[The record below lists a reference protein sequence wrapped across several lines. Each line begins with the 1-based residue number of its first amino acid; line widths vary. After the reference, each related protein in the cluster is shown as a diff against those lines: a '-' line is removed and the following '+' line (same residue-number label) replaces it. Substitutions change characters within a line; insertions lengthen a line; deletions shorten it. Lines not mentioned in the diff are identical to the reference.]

1 MASFWAP
8 AQKRL
13 AQLQQCWCTPLQDI
27 ICAGRIKAPVQPHG
41 ARGSLHGQQWARHQ
55 QVPVLH
61 HLQVTPIP
69 HSLSR
74 PRLFLTFP
82 CKNGL
87 ANKLQKISELSWLFP
102 PFPSGPVNI
111 WMASTQSSESLWVSY
126 SYILK
131 RYRYTLFT
139 FLIVFVGFFLILAM
153 WAMCVAYLML

>member
-13 AQLQQCWCTPLQDI
+13 AQLLQRWCTPLQDI
-27 ICAGRIKAPVQPHG
+27 ICAGRIQAPVQPHG

-74 PRLFLTFP
+74 LFLTFP
-82 CKNGL
+82 SKNGL
-87 ANKLQKISELSWLFP
+87 ANKLQKISELS
-102 PFPSGPVNI
+102 
-111 WMASTQSSESLWVSY
+111 
-126 SYILK
+126 
-131 RYRYTLFT
+131 
-139 FLIVFVGFFLILAM
+139 
-153 WAMCVAYLML
+153 